1 MNFRMGR
8 EDVKDEEHD
17 LDDALMDTTNT
28 VKTQFAPSQLADDEI
43 VALMGRRTLG
53 FLPPEDE
60 YHGKWVQNPY
70 VFDNTYFQELLD
82 EKSRYIKLDD
92 DKSLLDDNNLRRHV
106 EAFAEDQELFF
117 EAFGRAFAKV
127 SEFGQ
132 ESKLMSEVE
141 DGQVLMT

>member
-8 EDVKDEEHD
+8 EDTEIEENSEE
-17 LDDALMDTTNT
+17 DALMDPSNP
-28 VKTQFAPSQLADDEI
+28 VRAQFAASGLSDDEI

-60 YHGKWVQNPY
+60 YQGKWVQNPY
-70 VFDNTYFQELLD
+70 VFDNTYYQELLN

-92 DKSLLDDNNLRRHV
+92 DRSLLADPSFRKYV
-106 EAFAEDQELFF
+106 EVFAEDNDLFF
-117 EAFGRAFAKV
+117 QTFARAFSKV

-132 ESKLMSEVE
+132 ESKLLSEV
-141 DGQVLMT
+141 

>member
-1 MNFRMGR
+1 MGR
-8 EDVKDEEHD
+8 EDTDKEEQED
-17 LDDALMDTTNT
+17 AALMDPTNS
-28 VKTQFAPSQLADDEI
+28 VRAQFTAPELTEDEI

-70 VFDNTYFQELLD
+70 VFDNTYFQELLN

-92 DKSLLDDNNLRRHV
+92 DRSLLEDSSFKRYV
-106 EAFAEDQELFF
+106 EVFAEDEDLFF
-117 EAFGRAFAKV
+117 QTFARAFGKV

-132 ESKLMSEVE
+132 EDKLQSEI
-141 DGQVLMT
+141 

>member
-1 MNFRMGR
+1 MNFNMGR
-8 EDVKDEEHD
+8 EDTEHED
-17 LDDALMDTTNT
+17 HEDAALMDPTNPARN
-28 VKTQFAPSQLADDEI
+28 QFLPSGLKDNEI

-70 VFDNTYFQELLD
+70 VFDNTYFQELLN

-92 DKSLLDDNNLRRHV
+92 DRSLLDDPKLRKYV
-106 EAFAEDQELFF
+106 ESFAEDEELFF
-117 EAFGRAFAKV
+117 LTFARAFAKV

-132 ESKLMSEVE
+132 EDKLLSEI
-141 DGQVLMT
+141 

>member
-1 MNFRMGR
+1 MGR
-8 EDVKDEEHD
+8 EDTPHEDEVD
-17 LDDALMDTTNT
+17 AALMETSNSA
-28 VKTQFAPSQLADDEI
+28 VSQFVGTELSTEEI

-70 VFDNTYFQELLD
+70 VFDNTYFQELLN

-92 DKSLLDDNNLRRHV
+92 DRSLLEDPKLKKLV
-106 EAFAEDQELFF
+106 EMFAEDEELFF
-117 EAFGRAFAKV
+117 HTFARAFAKV

-132 ESKLMSEVE
+132 VDNLMSEV
-141 DGQVLMT
+141 

>member
-1 MNFRMGR
+1 MDFKMGR
-8 EDVKDEEHD
+8 EDAESEDHED
-17 LDDALMDTTNT
+17 AALMDPKNPA
-28 VKTQFAPSQLADDEI
+28 KNQFLSSELSDEEI

-70 VFDNTYFQELLD
+70 VFDNTYFQELLN

-92 DKSLLDDNNLRRHV
+92 DRSLLDDPNLRKHV
-106 EAFAEDQELFF
+106 ESFAEDEELFF
-117 EAFGRAFAKV
+117 KTFARAFAKV

-132 ESKLMSEVE
+132 EDKLLSEI
-141 DGQVLMT
+141 

>member
-1 MNFRMGR
+1 MGR
-8 EDVKDEEHD
+8 EDAEKEEV
-17 LDDALMDTTNT
+17 DDAALMDPTNA
-28 VKTQFAPSQLADDEI
+28 VRSQFTASELSDDEI

-70 VFDNTYFQELLD
+70 VFDNTYFKELLN

-92 DKSLLDDNNLRRHV
+92 DRSLLDDPDFKRYV
-106 EAFAEDQELFF
+106 EVFAEDEEIFF
-117 EAFGRAFAKV
+117 QTFARAFNKV

-132 ESKLMSEVE
+132 EDKLLSEI
-141 DGQVLMT
+141 